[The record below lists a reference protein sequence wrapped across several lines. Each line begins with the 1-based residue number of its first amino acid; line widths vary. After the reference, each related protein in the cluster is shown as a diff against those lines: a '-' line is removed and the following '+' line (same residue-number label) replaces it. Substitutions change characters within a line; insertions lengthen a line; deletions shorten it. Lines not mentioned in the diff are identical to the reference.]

1 MEKRPKKS
9 NGSFFKR
16 FLTGLLGGLIGGAL
30 VFSAYYFL
38 AGGSLALSNN
48 GSSTALKNNSGT
60 TKTADVT
67 ANVTT
72 DVTSAVQKVDGA
84 VVSVINLQK
93 QKSSSGSDDLF
104 GGLFGGSE
112 SSSSEKSNND
122 LTAASEGS
130 GVIYKKDG
138 NTAYIVTNNHV
149 VDGSDGL
156 EVLLEDGTRVKGELV
171 GSDSYSDL
179 AVIKI
184 SSANVKAVAEFGNS
198 DKIKVGEPAIAIGS
212 PLGSE
217 YANSVTE
224 GIVSSVNRRIESTN
238 ESGETVSLNAIQ
250 TDAAINPGNSGG
262 PLLNIAGQVIGINS
276 IKLTQTTG
284 SSSGVSVE
292 GMGFA
297 IPSNDVVNI
306 INQLETNGKVS
317 RPALGIYMLNLSD
330 VSSEQRSSV
339 LGVPDNLTNGV
350 VVSEVQSG
358 TPAETAGLKQG
369 DVITKLGDDST
380 DTTSDLTSALY
391 KHKVGDT
398 VEVTFYRGKD
408 KKTVSLKLS
417 LDASSLKQSKTK
429 QDQTS
434 TNE

>member
-184 SSANVKAVAEFGNS
+184 SSASVKTVAEFGNS

-330 VSSEQRSSV
+330 VSSDQRSSV
-339 LGVPDNLTNGV
+339 LGVPDDLTNGV
-350 VVSEVQSG
+350 VIKEVQSG

-408 KKTVSLKLS
+408 KKTASLKLS

-434 TNE
+434 TSE